1 MKKNPF
7 RFFNKSYWLRRFY
20 ISNISNIFVSTKIKR
35 KNIFKH
41 IYFSSHWQNYFKIT
55 KNKSVSGP
63 GSDLGATNK
72 LSNELI
78 YFLKENNIK
87 KILDIGCGDFLWMNL
102 LLNKYNDY
110 ESYLGLDIVD
120 ELIVKNNN
128 NYSNNKILFKK
139 FDLVEDE
146 IENGFDLI
154 LVRDVF
160 IHLKNDHIL
169 NFLNKIKKN
178 DSIFFG
184 VTSSPKLQINRDL
197 KVEGRYRDINIEISP
212 YNLNNFIT
220 KIFESSIEKDSL
232 NIYKINDLINN

>member
-1 MKKNPF
+1 
-7 RFFNKSYWLRRFY
+7 
-20 ISNISNIFVSTKIKR
+20 
-35 KNIFKH
+35 
-41 IYFSSHWQNYFKIT
+41 
-55 KNKSVSGP
+55 
-63 GSDLGATNK
+63 
-72 LSNELI
+72 
-78 YFLKENNIK
+78 
-87 KILDIGCGDFLWMNL
+87 MNL

-110 ESYLGLDIVD
+110 ESYLGLDIVE
-120 ELIVKNNN
+120 ELILKNNN

-146 IENGFDLI
+146 LDNGYDLI

-160 IHLKNDHIL
+160 IHLKNDQIL

-184 VTSSPKLQINRDL
+184 VTSSPSLQINRDL

-220 KIFESSIEKDSL
+220 KIFESSIEEDSL